1 MAVWSFG
8 RDGTISL
15 RELQGE
21 FDRLVDR
28 LWHGGIST
36 APLDGQDW
44 GPPIDV
50 CDESDRYVLQVE
62 LPGLTNEDLEVAVLD
77 RTATVSGVK
86 PSPRKPGEGTKCLR
100 SERRFG
106 KFKRTIELPEPVDET
121 RVHAAFAN
129 GLLTVSL
136 PKKVV
141 VQGRKVP
148 VESGE

>member
-44 GPPIDV
+44 APPIDV

-62 LPGLTNEDLEVAVLD
+62 LPGLTSEDLEVAVLECS
-77 RTATVSGVK
+77 ATVSGVK
-86 PSPRKPGEGTKCLR
+86 PSPRKPGEGAKCLR
-100 SERRFG
+100 SERRYG
-106 KFKRTIELPEPVDET
+106 KFKRTVELPEPVDET
-121 RVHAAFAN
+121 RVHAAFTN

-148 VESGE
+148 VESAE